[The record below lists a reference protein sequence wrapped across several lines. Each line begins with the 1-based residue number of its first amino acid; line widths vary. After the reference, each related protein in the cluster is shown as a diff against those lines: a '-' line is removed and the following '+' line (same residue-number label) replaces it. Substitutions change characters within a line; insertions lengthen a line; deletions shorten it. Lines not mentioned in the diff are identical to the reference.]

1 MIEKFLLI
9 KESLSAIPLSDHDAI
24 PKTHPGNESLPKTAT
39 KRWNQVDL
47 GYFNPHFDRAH
58 KEDEIVLVEKD
69 VYYRN
74 VMLFVQRLQN
84 LVTF

>member
-1 MIEKFLLI
+1 MIKKFLLI
-9 KESLSAIPLSDHDAI
+9 KEFPSAIPLSDHDAT
-24 PKTHPGNESLPKTAT
+24 PKTHLGNDSLPKTAI

-47 GYFNPHFDRAH
+47 GYFNPYFDRAH
-58 KEDEIVLVEKD
+58 KEDKIVLVEKD